1 MRSACVDIKV
11 DSTCENSERLTDA
24 RAPNL
29 FPFPLLW
36 LSIIL
41 LEISRLAA
49 LSIAES
55 DIWFHLRNAQQLL
68 TNHSF
73 LHADSYTF
81 TSAGSSLLNHE
92 WLAELPYYFAFKAY
106 GLGGVLAAYLVVLWL
121 VFGAMYYLALRRDAN
136 CSDAALVTMA
146 AALLGSYSFGPRM
159 LHFGWLCLA
168 VLLVVMEC
176 FQRTGKGLWT
186 LPPIFA
192 LWINLHGSWVFGLV
206 VMGIY
211 IVAGLVEGNWG
222 NVTAE
227 RWTPVQLR
235 KLLVAFAAS
244 VIALLA
250 NPYGY
255 KLVWYPFD
263 LLFRQQAVLNKIVE
277 WQSVDFHTG
286 YGKLAM
292 LMIFGLPAVILLSPR
307 RWALRDVLL
316 LAFALWTS
324 LIHVRFLLFA
334 AIILIPVV
342 APRVRVFTLYDP
354 KKDRPWLNLTM
365 ASAIVALMLWTFPSA
380 SQLRDTI
387 DSHYPHAALQFMQE
401 KQITGRLFHFYDYGG
416 YIEWNAPGIKTFADG
431 RADIF
436 IYNGVFDDYLK
447 INRIEQPLELLDKY
461 QIAYVLFPVQK
472 PLSYLLDHSP
482 QWRVI
487 YADKVAKLYQRVPA
501 SILVDA
507 PASLSLRPA
516 KD

>member
-1 MRSACVDIKV
+1 MRSACLDIKV
-11 DSTCENSERLTDA
+11 ASADENTGRMADA
-24 RAPNL
+24 RARNC

-36 LSIIL
+36 PFIIL
-41 LEISRLAA
+41 LEISRLAV

-68 TNHSF
+68 TNHYF

-81 TSAGSSLLNHE
+81 TSAGASLLNHE
-92 WLAELPYYFAFKAY
+92 WLSELPYYFAFRAY
-106 GLGGVLAAYLVVLWL
+106 GLGGVLAVYLVVLWL
-121 VFGAMYYLALRRDAN
+121 VFSAMYYLALRRGSN
-136 CSDAALVTMA
+136 CGDAALVTMA

-168 VLLVVMEC
+168 ALLVVMER
-176 FQRTGKGLWT
+176 FQRTGKGLWIV
-186 LPPIFA
+186 PPLFA

-211 IVAGLVEGNWG
+211 IVAGLVHGYWG
-222 NVTAE
+222 KVAAK
-227 RWTPVQLR
+227 RWTPPQLR
-235 KLLVAFAAS
+235 KLLLALTAS

-292 LMIFGLPAVILLSPR
+292 LMIFGLLAVILMSPL
-307 RWALRDVLL
+307 RWELRDVLL
-316 LAFALWTS
+316 MAFALWTS

-334 AIILIPVV
+334 AIILIPIL

-354 KKDRPWLNLTM
+354 KKDKPWLNLAM

-380 SQLRDTI
+380 SQLQDTI
-387 DSHYPHAALQFMQE
+387 DSHYPHAALQFMQRR
-401 KQITGRLFHFYDYGG
+401 QIGGMLFHFYDYGG
-416 YIEWNAPGIKTFADG
+416 YIEWNAPGVKTFADG

-447 INRIEQPLELLDKY
+447 INRIEQPFELLDKY
-461 QIAYVLFPVQK
+461 QIDYVLFPVQK

-487 YADKVAKLYQRVPA
+487 YADKVGKLYQRVSTPA
-501 SILVDA
+501 VDNA
-507 PASLSLRPA
+507 LAG
-516 KD
+516 

>member
-1 MRSACVDIKV
+1 MRSACVDTKV
-11 DSTCENSERLTDA
+11 ASTGENSDRLAGA
-24 RAPNL
+24 RASNF

-41 LEISRLAA
+41 LEISRLAV

-68 TNHSF
+68 TSHSF

-81 TSAGSSLLNHE
+81 TSTGASLLNHE
-92 WLAELPYYFAFKAY
+92 WLSELPYYFAFKAY
-106 GLGGVLAAYLVVLWL
+106 GLGGVLAVYLVVLSL
-121 VFGAMYYLALRRDAN
+121 VFGAMYYLALRRGAN
-136 CSDAALVTMA
+136 CGDAALVIMA

-159 LHFGWLCLA
+159 LHFGWLCLTA
-168 VLLVVMEC
+168 LLVIMER
-176 FQRTGKGLWT
+176 FQRTGKGLWI

-192 LWINLHGSWVFGLV
+192 LWINLHGSWVFGFV
-206 VMGIY
+206 VLGIY
-211 IVAGLVEGNWG
+211 IVAGLVEGYWG
-222 NVTAE
+222 NVAAE

-235 KLLVAFAAS
+235 KLLVAFTAS
-244 VIALLA
+244 VISLLA

-286 YGKLAM
+286 YGKLAL
-292 LMIFGLPAVILLSPR
+292 LMIFGLLAVILLSPL
-307 RWALRDVLL
+307 RWELRDVLL
-316 LAFALWTS
+316 MAFALWTS

-334 AIILIPVV
+334 AIILIPIL

-354 KKDRPWLNLTM
+354 RNDKPWLNLTM

-380 SQLRDTI
+380 SQLQDTI
-387 DSHYPHAALQFMQE
+387 DSHYPHAALQFMQQR
-401 KQITGRLFHFYDYGG
+401 QIGGRLFHFYDYGG
-416 YIEWNAPGIKTFADG
+416 YIEWNAPSIKTFADG

-447 INRIEQPLELLDKY
+447 VNGIERPLELLDKY
-461 QIAYVLFPVQK
+461 QIDYVLFPVQK

-487 YADKVAKLYQRVPA
+487 YADKVAKLYQRANMPVPA
-501 SILVDA
+501 NAHVD
-507 PASLSLRPA
+507 
-516 KD
+516 